1 MNRCYKV
8 AVLIDGAFFL
18 KRYKKIN
25 PDYAKFNAKK
35 LADEIHLLAINHA
48 GKNNDL
54 YRIFYYDCFPLQK
67 KFHNPVSGKIM
78 DFQKDPR
85 AIFRLAL
92 FDELKRKRKV
102 ALRLGHL
109 KENGNWLIDVRH
121 TKALL
126 QKSISIEEIQDKDV
140 YLDIRQKG
148 VDMKIGVDI
157 ATLAYKKLVDRIIL
171 IAGDTDFVPASKL
184 ARIEGIDF
192 ILDPLWNPIDKK
204 LLEHVDGIC
213 SIFPKPT
220 RSLQDSEKLG
230 QADFAA

>member
-25 PDYAKFNAKK
+25 SDYDKLTAKEIADHLHQ
-35 LADEIHLLAINHA
+35 LALKHV

-85 AIFRLAL
+85 AIFRLTL

-109 KENGNWLIDVRH
+109 KENGNWLIDARQ
-121 TKALL
+121 TKPLL
-126 QKSISIEEIQDKDV
+126 KKTLSIEQIQDKDV

-157 ATLAYKKLVDRIIL
+157 ATLAFKKLADRIIL
-171 IAGDTDFVPASKL
+171 VAGDTDFVPASKL

-213 SIFPKPT
+213 TVLPKPI
-220 RSLQDSEKLG
+220 RLER
-230 QADFAA
+230 AAAEI